1 MDSAKKVGD
10 KDWRERER
18 RDQVPIWR
26 NQEGEEGRRG
36 KTFAPVSPPPSFRRP
51 RRRREGASQV
61 PLPLLRPLPLPMPH
75 RSRKGLDGEGEKKFC
90 LSVGDPRG
98 R

>member
-10 KDWRERER
+10 KGWRERER

-36 KTFAPVSPPPSFRRP
+36 KTFAPVSPPLLSQSAAATGGGESSPPPSP
-51 RRRREGASQV
+51 PPPSSPDAAPQ
-61 PLPLLRPLPLPMPH
+61 
-75 RSRKGLDGEGEKKFC
+75 
-90 LSVGDPRG
+90 
-98 R
+98 

>member
-1 MDSAKKVGD
+1 MDSAKKWGIRIGGKGSVGT
-10 KDWRERER
+10 KCQFGETRRGR
-18 RDQVPIWR
+18 RDG
-26 NQEGEEGRRG
+26 GEKLLRQ
-36 KTFAPVSPPPSFRRP
+36 SPPPSFRSP

-61 PLPLLRPLPLPMPH
+61 LPPRLRPLPLPMPH